1 MSDWEQSSTKQNR
14 SCAVRV
20 PGGAIAA
27 VPCQDPAMHSS
38 FLCTDI
44 FFNAMYTTSFCS
56 PESLSSC
63 QLCPRNCRVDRLAGK
78 LGYCREPAAL
88 YAARAALLQWE
99 EPVISGSRGSGA
111 VFFSGCNM
119 GCLFCQNHDIARGKA
134 GQEISP
140 ARLTEI
146 FFSLQDQGAH
156 NINLVTPSH
165 YLPIIIPALRGAK
178 SNGLSIPVVY
188 NTAAYERVE
197 AIQALEG
204 LVDIYLPDL
213 KYVSADLSA
222 CYSKAADYFSYASA
236 AIAEMVRQVGT
247 PLFSDGS
254 STLDCEDDAED
265 PLMMRGVIVRHLAL
279 PGCAQDSKA
288 VLRYLHDTYGD
299 RIFISLMSQY
309 TPMPQTAN
317 DPLLSRPLTTEEY
330 DELVDYAVEIG
341 IENGFIQGGETAC
354 ESFIPAFDG
363 TGL

>member
-38 FLCTDI
+38 FLFTDT
-44 FFNAMYTTSFCS
+44 FLNAMYTTSFCS

-178 SNGLSIPVVY
+178 NNGLSIPVVY

-222 CYSKAADYFSYASA
+222 RYSKAADYFSYASA

-247 PLFSDGS
+247 PLFSDDS

-341 IENGFIQGGETAC
+341 IENGFIQGGETAS